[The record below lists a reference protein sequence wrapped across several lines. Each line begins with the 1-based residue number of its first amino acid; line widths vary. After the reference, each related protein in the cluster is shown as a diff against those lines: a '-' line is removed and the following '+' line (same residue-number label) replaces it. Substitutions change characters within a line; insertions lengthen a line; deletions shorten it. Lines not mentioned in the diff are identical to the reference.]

1 MKSFGAH
8 AALAGLTMTVP
19 AGAVYGLVGPNGAG
33 KTTAIRH
40 ITGVLR
46 ADSGDVLADG
56 EPIYENVAVKNR
68 MACIPDEV
76 FYFPQA
82 TINDMMHFYRNVYP
96 GFDSGRFERL
106 ARGLPSE
113 PQAAAAPLF
122 PRHEE
127 AGGLLAGAVAAAG
140 GAGA

>member
-76 FYFPQA
+76 FYFPSH
-82 TINDMMHFYRNVYP
+82 DK
-96 GFDSGRFERL
+96 
-106 ARGLPSE
+106 
-113 PQAAAAPLF
+113 
-122 PRHEE
+122 RHD
-127 AGGLLAGAVAAAG
+127 ALLQKRISQL
-140 GAGA
+140 